1 MAYGDNNSP
10 MTDDEATL
18 VIIHDYLFEILEHA
32 DDPEKVRSLVG
43 EAFCTLDGDD
53 VPTGPVN

>member
-1 MAYGDNNSP
+1 MHSNDNQP
-10 MTDDEATL
+10 PTDDDAIL
-18 VIIHDYLFEILEHA
+18 DFLHDYLFEILEHA

-43 EAFCTLDGDD
+43 EAFCTLDGED